1 MKRRI
6 VLGVGAA
13 LVCPLWAQERDALSE
28 IRSRLM
34 TAPVLRG
41 QFEQR
46 KTVKGFKQ
54 PLLSRGDFL
63 VQRGR
68 GVIWRTREPV
78 PSSLVLTRDRLVS
91 RGADGAVQQQ
101 LDAAR
106 EPAVRGITELMFAVL
121 SADLGVLTQR
131 FSVAPQ
137 LKAAEA
143 WQMTLLP
150 KDAALAQ
157 WATRVEIEGD
167 RQVRQV
173 QWQDGL
179 GDVSLIRMSAHQ
191 TGPQPSKDEEA
202 WLG

>member
-1 MKRRI
+1 MKRRVI
-6 VLGVGAA
+6 LGVGTA
-13 LVCPLWAQERDALSE
+13 LTMPLWAQERDALAE
-28 IRSRLM
+28 IRSRLSN
-34 TAPVLRG
+34 TALLRG

-68 GVIWRTREPV
+68 GVIWRTLEPLA
-78 PSSLVLTRDRLVS
+78 SSLILTRDRLVS
-91 RGADGAVQQQ
+91 RGADGTVQQQ

-121 SADLGVLTQR
+121 SADLAVLAQR
-131 FSVAPQ
+131 FSVSPH
-137 LKAAEA
+137 LKTAEA

-150 KDAALAQ
+150 KDASLAQ

-167 RQVRQV
+167 KQVRQV

-179 GDVSLIRMSAHQ
+179 GDMSRIRMSGHLSSPAL
-191 TGPQPSKDEEA
+191 SKDEEA
-202 WLG
+202 WLA

>member
-1 MKRRI
+1 MKRRG
-6 VLGVGAA
+6 VLMLGLG
-13 LVCPLWAQERDALSE
+13 LSSPLWAQEREPLGE
-28 IRSRLM
+28 IRTRITT
-34 TAPVLRG
+34 TAVLRG

-68 GVIWRTREPV
+68 GVIWRTRDPLI
-78 PSSLVLTRDRLVS
+78 SSLVLTRDRLVT
-91 RGADGAVQQQ
+91 RGADGVVQQQ
-101 LDAAR
+101 MDAAR

-121 SADLGVLTQR
+121 SADLAVLSQR
-131 FSVAPQ
+131 FVVSPQ
-137 LKAAEA
+137 LKTGEA

-150 KDAALAQ
+150 KDQALAQ
-157 WATRVEIEGD
+157 WATRVEIDGD

-173 QWQDGL
+173 QWQDGM

-191 TGPQPSKDEEA
+191 PGPPPTKEEEA